1 MTTRHLAFIDWMKA
15 VGLALIVWVHVAG
28 GTAQTWTPPFYAKQL
43 GVTFFVFVT
52 GYTLAR
58 ETRRGLWVVVHR
70 YLDVWSWG
78 VLFALLT
85 GLVGLATRGRP
96 DPSNL
101 LPLAGGLHLLA
112 NNFPANPTTWY
123 IGTYLHLLVLWV
135 VALRGRTV
143 TWPFVAAITLLEI
156 GVRAA
161 LAPTAGLFVAY
172 MLVTNWM
179 AVFLLGLLAGQRHWR
194 PSGRWALPSVAFLA
208 LWPMVMAQVPWT
220 RTFPFMTLP
229 DLPVTMGAL
238 LLSTSVSV
246 AYLAYTAA
254 GFALL
259 SQLPAWAPVRFVA
272 RNTVVVFIAHMP
284 LYYLCEWW
292 LLPRVPDY
300 AVRVT
305 VEFLLGLVGLAV
317 LSEGLQRMLP
327 VGRLRALMEARVATS
342 EQGAR

>member
-1 MTTRHLAFIDWMKA
+1 MTTRPLAFIDWMKA

-58 ETRRGLWVVVHR
+58 ETRRGAWVVAHR
-70 YLDVWSWG
+70 YLEVWTWG

-123 IGTYLHLLVLWV
+123 IGTYLHLLVLWA
-135 VALRGRTV
+135 VALRGRTI
-143 TWPFVAAITLLEI
+143 TWPLVAGVAGLEI
-156 GVRAA
+156 AVRAA
-161 LAPTAGLFVAY
+161 LAPTAGLFIAY
-172 MLVTNWM
+172 MLVTNWT
-179 AVFLLGLLAGQRHWR
+179 AVLLLGLHAGQRHWR
-194 PSGRWALPSVAFLA
+194 PSGRWALPAMLVLV
-208 LWPMVMAQVPWT
+208 LWPMGMALVPWT
-220 RTFPFMTLP
+220 HTFPFMTLP
-229 DLPVTMGAL
+229 ALPVAVGAL
-238 LLSTSVSV
+238 LLSASVSV

-259 SQLPAWAPVRFVA
+259 SQLPAWAPVRFLA

-284 LYYLCEWW
+284 FYYLCEWW
-292 LLPRVPDY
+292 LLPRLPDY
-300 AVRVT
+300 ATRVT
-305 VEFLLGLVGLAV
+305 VEFLLGFVGLAV
-317 LSEGLQRMLP
+317 VSEGLQRVVP
-327 VGRLRALMEARVATS
+327 VHVLRRRVDALVRDTP
-342 EQGAR
+342 